1 MDSDKGKFED
11 NGSER
16 AIIAA
21 ILAEPDLLIDVEAKL
36 EESDFL
42 SDHHR
47 ALYSIL
53 TYLRKEG
60 VETFDLM
67 VICDVAEKKQMLK
80 SIGEVE
86 YILALKSMPIDSKNI
101 GVYIGKVLDASL
113 KYKLY
118 MQAEYIKKD
127 LIQSVTDEQK
137 CEEVIAKAEGRI
149 INVSMSSKRVEDAIN
164 INEGLRERIKKLS
177 ENPVDINGL
186 TTGIHLL
193 DKSLNGLK
201 PGTLTVL
208 AARAKEGK
216 STLLMNMA
224 SHMAFDLGLPILYI
238 DTEMRTVEV
247 QNRLLSHVSS
257 VPVRAIENGKYILN
271 EKFDARVNA
280 AYDKLDKGLMLH
292 RYYPGYSIDGLISL
306 ARKYYARDGI
316 GAVFF
321 DYIKMPESNSRDAKE
336 TQILG
341 QVTTALKDLA
351 GTLNI
356 PVITAAQMKRAS
368 NSDKSGPKTL
378 YSDQDVGDS
387 DKIGRY
393 CDTLLALARKSQKE
407 IEEDGMDCGT
417 HRIQVLL
424 ARGGGT
430 LYRGIDINCHF
441 PTLTMSQSRNQSN
454 GIPNF
459 EGESDIKTQW

>member
-1 MDSDKGKFED
+1 MTSDTEKFED

-21 ILAEPDLLIDVEAKL
+21 ILSEPDLLIDVQAKL

-42 SDHHR
+42 SKHHR
-47 ALYSIL
+47 ALYHVLSCL
-53 TYLRKEG
+53 SKEG
-60 VETFDLM
+60 VESFDSM
-67 VICDVAEKKQMLK
+67 VICDVAEKKKLLE
-80 SIGEVE
+80 SIGVD
-86 YILALKSMPIDSKNI
+86 YILALKSMPIDNRNI
-101 GVYIGKVLDASL
+101 GIYVGKVLDASL

-127 LIQSVTDEQK
+127 LIQSVVDEQN
-137 CEEVIAKAEGRI
+137 CEEIIAKAESRI
-149 INVSMSSKRVEDAIN
+149 INVAMSSKRVEDAVN
-164 INEGLRERIKKLS
+164 ISDGLRETVRKLA
-177 ENPVDINGL
+177 ENPVDILGL
-186 TTGIHLL
+186 TTGIPLL
-193 DKSLNGLK
+193 DKALNGLK

-208 AARAKEGK
+208 AARQKMGK
-216 STLLMNMA
+216 SSLLMNIA
-224 SHMAFDLGLPILYI
+224 SHMAFDRGLPILYV
-238 DTEMRTVEV
+238 DTEMRTTEV
-247 QNRLLSHVSS
+247 QTRLLSHVSS
-257 VPVRAIENGKYILN
+257 VPERLIQNGKYILN
-271 EKFDARVNA
+271 NEYDKRVNA
-280 AYDKLDKGLMLH
+280 ATDKLEAGLMLH
-292 RYYPGYSIDGLISL
+292 RYYPGYSIEGLVSL
-306 ARKYYARDGI
+306 VRKYRARDNI

-341 QVTTALKDLA
+341 QVTSALKDLA

-356 PVITAAQMKRAS
+356 PIITAAQMKRSS

-407 IEEDGMDCGT
+407 IEEDGADCGT
-417 HRIQVLL
+417 HRVQILL

-441 PTLTMSQSRNQSN
+441 PTLTMAQARNQSN
-454 GIPNF
+454 GIPSF
-459 EGESDIKTQW
+459 EGESKW

>member
-1 MDSDKGKFED
+1 MDNAKGKFED

-16 AIIAA
+16 AVIAA
-21 ILAEPDLLIDVEAKL
+21 LLSNADLLVDVEAKL
-36 EESDFL
+36 DESDFL
-42 SDHHR
+42 SEHHR
-47 ALYSIL
+47 PLYAIL
-53 TYLRKEG
+53 RYLSKEG
-60 VETFDLM
+60 VRSFDLM
-67 VICDVAEKKQMLK
+67 AVVDVAERKGLLK
-80 SIGEVE
+80 SIGDMAYVQ
-86 YILALKSMPIDSKNI
+86 ALMSMPIDGSNI

-113 KYKLY
+113 KYKLF
-118 MQAEYIKKD
+118 MQAEYIQKD
-127 LIQSVTDEQK
+127 LLQSIDSEQSS
-137 CEEVIAKAEGRI
+137 EEIIAKAEGRI
-149 INVSMSSKRVEDAIN
+149 IDVSMSSKRVEDAVDVS
-164 INEGLRERIKKLS
+164 EGLRETLKKLA
-177 ENPVDINGL
+177 ENPVEISGL

-193 DKSLNGLK
+193 DKALNGLK

-216 STLLMNMA
+216 STLLMNIA
-224 SHMAFDLGLPILYI
+224 SHIAYDLGLPILYI

-247 QNRLLSHVSS
+247 RTRLLSHISS
-257 VPVRAIENGKYILN
+257 VPERSIQTGKWIANDSYTRRV
-271 EKFDARVNA
+271 DAA
-280 AYDKLDKGLMLH
+280 MDKVERGQMLH
-292 RYYPGYSIDGLISL
+292 RYYPGYSIDGLVSL
-306 ARKYYARDGI
+306 ARKYHAREGVAAI
-316 GAVFF
+316 FF
-321 DYIKMPESNSRDAKE
+321 DYIKMPETNSRDAKE

-341 QVTTALKDLA
+341 QVATALKDLA

-407 IEEDGMDCGT
+407 IEEDGLDCGT
-417 HRIQVLL
+417 HRVQVLL

-430 LYRGIDINCHF
+430 LYRGIDMSCHF
-441 PTLTMSQSRNQSN
+441 PTLTMTQARNQSN

-459 EGESDIKTQW
+459 EGESDSSDKW

>member
-1 MDSDKGKFED
+1 MDSDKGKFGD

-16 AIIAA
+16 AVIAA
-21 ILAEPDLLIDVEAKL
+21 ILAEPDLLIDVQAKL
-36 EESDFL
+36 EEHDFL

-47 ALYSIL
+47 ALYSVL
-53 TYLRKEG
+53 VHLSKEG
-60 VETFDLM
+60 VESFDLM
-67 VICDVAEKKQMLK
+67 VICDVAEKKKMLK
-80 SIGEVE
+80 AIGEIE
-86 YILALKSMPIDSKNI
+86 YIQSLKSMPIDSNNI

-113 KYKLY
+113 KYKLF

-127 LIQSVTDEQK
+127 LIQSVIDEQN
-137 CEEVIAKAEGRI
+137 CEEIIAKAEGRI
-149 INVSMSSKRVEDAIN
+149 INVSMSSKRVEDAVN
-164 INEGLRERIKKLS
+164 VSEGLREAVKLRA
-177 ENPVDINGL
+177 ENPVDISGL
-186 TTGIHLL
+186 TTGIDLL
-193 DKSLNGLK
+193 DKALNGLK

-224 SHMAFDLGLPILYI
+224 AHMAFEQGLPILYV
-238 DTEMRTVEV
+238 DTEMRTIEV
-247 QNRLLSHVSS
+247 QNRLLSHVAA
-257 VPVRAIENGKYILN
+257 VPARSIENGKYILN
-271 EKFDARVNA
+271 EQHTRRVNSA
-280 AYDKLDKGLMLH
+280 FDTLEDGLMLH

-306 ARKYYARDGI
+306 VRKYHARDKV

-321 DYIKMPESNSRDAKE
+321 DYIKMPESNSRDVKE

-341 QVTTALKDLA
+341 QVTTTLKDLA
-351 GTLNI
+351 GSLNI
-356 PVITAAQMKRAS
+356 PVITAAQMKRSS
-368 NSDKSGPKTL
+368 NSDKSGPKTM

-430 LYRGIDINCHF
+430 LYRGIDVNCHF
-441 PTLTMSQSRNQSN
+441 PTLTMTQARNQSN

-459 EGESDIKTQW
+459 EGEKEASW